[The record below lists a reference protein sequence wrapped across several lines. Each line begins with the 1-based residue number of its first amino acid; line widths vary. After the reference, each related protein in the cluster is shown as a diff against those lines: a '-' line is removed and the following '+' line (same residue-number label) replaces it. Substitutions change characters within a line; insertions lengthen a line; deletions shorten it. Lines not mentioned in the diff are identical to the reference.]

1 MASKLDIAREYIMR
15 NYNEGADFRWDVL
28 SRKLQIRKADCA
40 NLAPM
45 AKEREHSSLRS
56 GQSPKDKD
64 GVVWQDVDTRL
75 INSIACDCAQETQ
88 VNINDKEIRLVLN
101 SEAIRAVHP
110 LRDWLKEQEPYN
122 PTEHGGISMIDWL
135 SSQVKVKENLALAA
149 KDEFSNLAPEAN
161 IERERW
167 RKSFKKWFVAMVA
180 CWMYDEVVNQQVL
193 VLIGKQGIYKT
204 TWLEHLLPPCLR
216 AYQTKMSTSDE
227 LNKDERMR
235 IGEFGLI
242 HLEEIDALDRR
253 GLNKMKSL
261 VTSSDINE
269 RAAYGYTKE
278 RRVRVASFCGSGNE
292 GHILTDMTGNRRWLM
307 FEVENIDNPFLFGDE
322 SVYPYSQI
330 YGEAKYLISRHF
342 NYWFDMED
350 IEEIEEN
357 NARFMELK
365 NEEDL
370 LPVYFS
376 PANPGDNGAV
386 FLTTAEISQRLHDW
400 GSIPKPMALNVLGRV
415 IQRMGYLPRK
425 SNGKQGYVVYVN
437 QDLDSQRKLDA
448 RSATDGTG

>member
-1 MASKLDIAREYIMR
+1 MASKLDVARQYILE
-15 NYNEGADFRWDVL
+15 NYNGGTDFRWDVL
-28 SRKLQIRKADCA
+28 SRKLQIKV
-40 NLAPM
+40 
-45 AKEREHSSLRS
+45 
-56 GQSPKDKD
+56 
-64 GVVWQDVDTRL
+64 GVDLWQDLDTRM
-75 INSIACDCAQETQ
+75 INSIACDCAQTTQ
-88 VNINDKEIRLVLN
+88 VNVTDKEIRLVLN
-101 SEAIRAVHP
+101 SEAIPAIHP
-110 LRDWLKEQEPYN
+110 LRDWLNQQEMYN
-122 PTEHGGISMIDWL
+122 PDEHNGHSWIDWL
-135 SSQVKVKENLALAA
+135 SSQVHVKELANEELNRPNGLN
-149 KDEFSNLAPEAN
+149 DELRVNPQEMWG
-161 IERERW
+161 RY
-167 RKSFKKWFVAMVA
+167 FKKWFVAMVA
-180 CWMYDEVVNQQVL
+180 CWLYDEVVNQQVL

-242 HLEEIDALDRR
+242 HLEEIDALDKR

-292 GHILTDMTGNRRWLM
+292 RQILTDMTGNRRWLM
-307 FEVENIDNPFLFGDE
+307 FEVESIDNPFLFGDE
-322 SVYPYSQI
+322 KVYPYGPI
-330 YGEAKYLISRHF
+330 YGEAMYLISRHF

-350 IEEIEEN
+350 IQEIEQN
-357 NARFMELK
+357 NVQFMERK

-370 LPVYFS
+370 LPVYFT
-376 PANPGDNGAV
+376 PANPGDNGAL

-400 GSIPKPMALNVLGRV
+400 GSIPKPMALNQLGRV
-415 IQRMGYLPRK
+415 IQRLGFLPRK

-437 QDLDSQRKLDA
+437 QDLDNQRKLDA
-448 RSATDGTG
+448 RSARDTTG

>member
-1 MASKLDIAREYIMR
+1 MASKLDMAREFVMK
-15 NYNEGADFRWDVL
+15 NYNDGTDFRWDLL
-28 SRKLQIRKADCA
+28 SRKLQIAVPRPPYGLKDRCA
-40 NLAPM
+40 ERPQAELAEGP
-45 AKEREHSSLRS
+45 ATPERH
-56 GQSPKDKD
+56 
-64 GVVWQDVDTRL
+64 WQDVDTRL
-75 INSIACDCAQETQ
+75 INSIACDCAQVTQ
-88 VNINDKEIRLVLN
+88 VNVTDKEIRLVLN
-101 SEAIRAVHP
+101 SEAIPAVHP
-110 LRDWLKEQEPYN
+110 LRDWLNRQEMYN
-122 PTEHGGISMIDWL
+122 PNEHSGHSWIDWVAE
-135 SSQVKVKENLALAA
+135 QVHVVNAQEM
-149 KDEFSNLAPEAN
+149 
-161 IERERW
+161 W
-167 RKSFKKWFVAMVA
+167 RMYFKKWFVAMVA
-180 CWMYDEVVNQQVL
+180 CWMFDEVVNQQVL

-204 TWLEHLLPPCLR
+204 TWLEHLMPPCLR

-242 HLEEIDALDRR
+242 HLEEIDTLDRR

-292 GHILTDMTGNRRWLM
+292 KNILTDMTGNRRWLM
-307 FEVENIDNPFLFGDE
+307 FEVESIDNPFLFGDE

-350 IEEIEEN
+350 IEQIEQN
-357 NARFMELK
+357 NEQFMEIKSEKELLK
-365 NEEDL
+365 
-370 LPVYFS
+370 VYFT
-376 PANPGDNGAV
+376 PAKPGDSNAL

-400 GSIPKPMALNVLGRV
+400 GSIPKPMALNVLGKV
-415 IQRMGYLPRK
+415 MQKQGFVPHK

-437 QDLDSQRKLDA
+437 QDIDNQRKLDA
-448 RSATDGTG
+448 RSATDATG